1 MGFAA
6 GQTNQGTNAIAI
18 GNAAGTS
25 NQAANSIILNASGV
39 ALNNATSGLF
49 IAPIRDAAS
58 TNILSYDPLTK
69 EVTYS
74 TDAVGLQG
82 PTGATGPQGPAGA
95 TGPQG
100 AAGATGSVGSVTAI
114 SGTSNANGATISGGN
129 LTLTPADATNG
140 GIVTNGAQTFAG
152 DKTFTGTT
160 TANSFVKTGG
170 TSSQYLMADGSV
182 TAAPAP
188 TNGYPFMPIQNATS
202 TITSGTKSYWYIVR
216 LTKETTIN
224 GIQVYL
230 ASGSDPMRCAI
241 YRGYVKNGVSGS
253 ITLVGQTTNT
263 AVTAGLPYM
272 SKAITPITDQSL
284 TFAAGEYITIAFHS
298 SGTTS
303 SYYQS
308 TPLSVGNQEFL
319 FSSIINYTISGFP
332 SLLTETSVL
341 GAPLSKIC
349 FELY

>member
-1 MGFAA
+1 LF
-6 GQTNQGTNAIAI
+6 IKPI
-18 GNAAGTS
+18 RNAAS
-25 NQAANSIILNASGV
+25 PNV
-39 ALNNATSGLF
+39 
-49 IAPIRDAAS
+49 
-58 TNILSYDPLTK
+58 LSYDPISG
-69 EVTYS
+69 EVTHS
-74 TDAVGLQG
+74 TG
-82 PTGATGPQGPAGA
+82 GATTTMGPISASSA
-95 TGPQG
+95 TNGG
-100 AAGATGSVGSVTAI
+100 TI
-114 SGTSNANGATISGGN
+114 NSGVLS
-129 LTLTPADATNG
+129 LTPADATNG

-188 TNGYPFMPIQNATS
+188 TNGYSFMPIQNATS
-202 TITSGTKSYWYIVR
+202 TIISGTKSYWYIVR

-230 ASGSDPMRCAI
+230 ASGSDLMRCAI
-241 YRGYVKNGVSGS
+241 YRGYVKTGVSGS

-263 AVTAGLPYM
+263 TVTTGLPYM
-272 SKAITPITDQSL
+272 SKAITPITGQSL

-298 SGTTS
+298 AGSTS

-308 TPLSVGNQEFL
+308 SSSVVNTE
-319 FSSIINYTISGFP
+319 IMYNTAANYASSGFP
-332 SLLTETSVL
+332 ASLTQTSISSTLTTRL
-341 GAPLSKIC
+341 C